1 LHVYYNDGNSSQWVT
16 VSAGPAGSPG
26 PQGPPG
32 PGGTGPAGPP
42 GPQGNAGPP
51 GPQGNQ
57 GNQGNQGPQGNAGPP
72 GPQGN
77 QGAQGPAGGDGDD
90 GSAGPPGPPGP
101 QGNQG
106 AQGPQGSQGPQGP
119 PGTPAAGTN
128 GKILQVVSTTVNS
141 KSSYSVGNGSYSTVS
156 GLSAAITPSSSSNK
170 ILITVNIGGMS
181 IDYSRAVGA
190 SLAVNG
196 SRISAAKGAFASAVG
211 YPFQTYYEQSVSFS
225 YLHSPGTTSTQT
237 YTVQLNHSH
246 NGTRTIY
253 FNTADNEER
262 VCASTITAMEVD

>member
-1 LHVYYNDGNSSQWVT
+1 MAANFPNSPSLNDTFTDNGLTFVWNGEAWKLNSSSGTKGEKGQKGEVGVT
-16 VSAGPAGSPG
+16 GNVGDKGQKGEVGDKGQKGEIGST
-26 PQGPPG
+26 
-32 PGGTGPAGPP
+32 GGTGGT
-42 GPQGNAGPP
+42 GDKGQK
-51 GPQGNQ
+51 
-57 GNQGNQGPQGNAGPP
+57 
-72 GPQGN
+72 
-77 QGAQGPAGGDGDD
+77 GATGSGGSSGSDGDK
-90 GSAGPPGPPGP
+90 GQKGE
-101 QGNQG
+101 
-106 AQGPQGSQGPQGP
+106 
-119 PGTPAAGTN
+119 PAAGTN

-141 KSSYSVGNGSYSTVS
+141 KSSYSVGNGAYSTVS